1 MKTILV
7 NTLRFMIGAVI
18 GCSITL
24 LWASFIMAI
33 SLLFA
38 MVVAYFTS
46 EVILYF
52 KRKYF
57 TK

>member
-7 NTLRFMIGAVI
+7 NTLRFTIGAVI

-33 SLLFA
+33 SLLLS
-38 MVVAYFTS
+38 MVVAYFIS
-46 EVILYF
+46 ELILYF
-52 KRKYF
+52 KRKL
-57 TK
+57 